1 MAAPK
6 VEDSLSTREREL
18 VAENRIL
25 KTRLARLERNPV
37 LTQRQ
42 ETKHSGTLSEE
53 TPYPVFRVDAD
64 GTLMYANPACETLL
78 SDLGGQTGRRLPE
91 QWLGLIRSAL
101 RSQTIERAEFQHRN
115 RVFALRAV
123 PVNNANYANVYG
135 VDITT
140 RKQVESQRE
149 LALEALRLSEEKYR
163 AVAEDTPILICR
175 FLPGGEITYVNDT
188 YCRYFDKTPE
198 ELAGLPFL
206 SLIPDADRETVRANI
221 AALTVDS
228 PTQPHE
234 HRAIGPD
241 DESRWQRWTNRVLFD
256 THGKVFA
263 YQSIGEDITE
273 HKHLEETLAET
284 AAILQAAMDCSTAGI
299 AIADAPDGKLRYVN
313 EAGLGIRGSEK
324 KEIVDGIG
332 IDHYVES
339 WQILHFDGTPYADE
353 EVPLARAIMHG
364 ETCDSQFI
372 IRRPDNEDRIVW
384 ANASPILDEHGKVIA
399 GVVVFPDITERKRA
413 EQKVSENRAQLKSLA
428 SELVVAE
435 ERERSRL
442 AVHLHDDVCQNLA
455 YIKMRLQMMSR
466 TLEDQAQIKDLTEAI
481 DTLTRLM
488 QDVRTLTFE
497 LSSPVLIE
505 FGLEA
510 ALAHWLAEQIEQKH
524 GIGTEFTDDGQAK
537 PLEKDIQA
545 LLFRS
550 VRELLVNV
558 VKHSKAKR
566 VEVSICREED
576 QILIR
581 LEDNGIGFAP
591 NKVVIGKDTGGFG
604 LFSIRE
610 RLGQMEGSLEIDSR
624 PGQGCKCTLRAPLQQ
639 SICRDR

>member
-53 TPYPVFRVDAD
+53 NPYPVFRVDAD

-228 PTQPHE
+228 PTQSHE
-234 HRAIGPD
+234 HRVIGPD
-241 DESRWQRWTNRVLFD
+241 DEIRWQRWTNRVLFD

-384 ANASPILDEHGKVIA
+384 AHASPILDEHGKVIA
-399 GVVVFPDITERKRA
+399 GIVVFPDITEQKRA
-413 EQKVSENRAQLKSLA
+413 EQKVRENRAQLKSLA
-428 SELVVAE
+428 SELVLAE

-455 YIKMRLQMMSR
+455 YSKMKLQMVNAS
-466 TLEDQAQIKDLTEAI
+466 LGDQIPLDDVTEVT
-481 DTLTRLM
+481 DTLSQMMTNIRS
-488 QDVRTLTFE
+488 LTFE
-497 LSSPVLIE
+497 LSSPVLAE

-510 ALAHWLAEQIEQKH
+510 AISNWLEEQIEQRH
-524 GIGTEFTDDGQAK
+524 GFHTVFSTDGQAK
-537 PLEKDIQA
+537 PLCEDVRA
-545 LLFRS
+545 MLFRS
-550 VRELLVNV
+550 VRELLNNA
-558 VKHSKAKR
+558 VKYSEAHTI
-566 VEVSICREED
+566 EVSIVREED
-576 QILIR
+576 QIVIVID
-581 LEDNGIGFAP
+581 DNGIGFTP
-591 NKVVIGKDTGGFG
+591 EDVVISTESGGFG

-610 RLGQMEGSLEIDSR
+610 RLDQLGGSLEIHSS
-624 PGQGCKCTLRAPLQQ
+624 PGQGCKCILHAPLKQTK
-639 SICRDR
+639 